1 MKILNLLSLTQAA
14 LVFDNFD
21 QLNNLGVNFDSDY
34 SLLDRLVQLK
44 SKSDFKT
51 ILWKNEIIFE
61 DICFEDN

>member
-44 SKSDFKT
+44 SKSDLKT

-61 DICFEDN
+61 DICFWG

>member
-44 SKSDFKT
+44 SKSDLKT

-61 DICFEDN
+61 DICFWE

>member
-61 DICFEDN
+61 DICFWE

>member
-21 QLNNLGVNFDSDY
+21 QLNNLGVTFDSDY

-44 SKSDFKT
+44 SKSYLKT
-51 ILWKNEIIFE
+51 I
-61 DICFEDN
+61 

>member
-44 SKSDFKT
+44 SKSYLKT
-51 ILWKNEIIFE
+51 I
-61 DICFEDN
+61 